1 MGLFSKIAVLVGIR
15 PDSPSAARSPRSAPA
30 RYDGAPRTDGA
41 NGQSSALATE
51 EYGAEL
57 DSPIVEVRPLA
68 VGAGALPVRRN
79 KQELLDDLEKSYR
92 EVVELVRKVD
102 SHLDKADRRA
112 DRMVDVADRL
122 LEVVQRMPDSE
133 HGERR
138 HEQQVELLGRL
149 VEEQR
154 SGVDRLDTALARIGV
169 QAEVASQSHEQLVM
183 TMAEFRETM
192 CDVARSNTRSA
203 QAVEAGN
210 EQKRVADEQLTQV
223 IVGNQRWMLGIL
235 AASMVLAA
243 AALVLAIVAVVRMG
257 G

>member
-1 MGLFSKIAVLVGIR
+1 MGLLSKFAGLVGIR
-15 PDSPSAARSPRSAPA
+15 RDAPKSARSRHDGFSKHNGSPVSDSLRAGASTLTSDELGADEDSP
-30 RYDGAPRTDGA
+30 
-41 NGQSSALATE
+41 L
-51 EYGAEL
+51 
-57 DSPIVEVRPLA
+57 VEVRPLA
-68 VGAGALPVRRN
+68 VSSGAAPARRN
-79 KQELLDDLEKSYR
+79 KQELLDDLEKSYHQ
-92 EVVELVRKVD
+92 VVELVRKVD

-112 DRMVDVADRL
+112 DRVIQVADQL

-138 HEQQVELLGRL
+138 HQQQIELLGKM

-154 SGVDRLDTALARIGV
+154 TGVDRLDTTLARIGV
-169 QAEVASQSHEQLVM
+169 QAEVAGQSHEQLVM

-192 CDVARSNTRSA
+192 CDVVRSNTRSA

-210 EQKRVADEQLTQV
+210 DQKRESDERLSRI
-223 IVGNQRWMLGIL
+223 IVGNQRWMMGIL

-243 AALVLAIVAVVRMG
+243 AALILAIVAVVRMG

>member
-1 MGLFSKIAVLVGIR
+1 MGLLNKFAVLVGLR
-15 PDSPSAARSPRSAPA
+15 REAPDSSRVR
-30 RYDGAPRTDGA
+30 RDGASRYNGAALTDSLRSG
-41 NGQSSALATE
+41 SSSLATDE
-51 EYGAEL
+51 GGADE
-57 DSPIVEVRPLA
+57 DSPVVEVRPIA
-68 VGAGALPVRRN
+68 VSSGGAPVRRN
-79 KQELLDDLEKSYR
+79 KQELMDDLEKSYR

-112 DRMVDVADRL
+112 DRVVEVADRL

-138 HEQQVELLGRL
+138 HQQQIDLLGKL
-149 VEEQR
+149 AEEHR

-192 CDVARSNTRSA
+192 CDVARSSTRSA

-210 EQKRVADEQLTQV
+210 DQKRESDERLSRL
-223 IVGNQRWMLGIL
+223 IAGNQRWMMGIL

-243 AALVLAIVAVVRMG
+243 AALILSIVAVVRLG